1 VIDKSKTM
9 KFKATYYDY
18 DTDKSVTKDC
28 IEIDYNNDYNNA
40 DKNFSFVPV
49 DNPPRIYKSVV
60 IDHPIISIY
69 QNDSGIRILVQGY
82 QGMNGGGYA
91 KTKTVIESVREED

>member
-1 VIDKSKTM
+1 M

>member
-1 VIDKSKTM
+1 M
-9 KFKATYYDY
+9 KFKVTYYDY

-28 IEIDYNNDYNNA
+28 IEIDYMNA

-82 QGMNGGGYA
+82 QGMNDGGYA
-91 KTKTVIESVREED
+91 KTKTIIESVREED

>member
-1 VIDKSKTM
+1 M
-9 KFKATYYDY
+9 KFKVTYYDVE
-18 DTDKSVTKDC
+18 TGKGVTKNC
-28 IEIDYNNDYNNA
+28 VEIDYKEHNFER
-40 DKNFSFVPV
+40 NFSFVPV

-82 QGMNGGGYA
+82 QGMNDGGYA
-91 KTKTVIESVREED
+91 KTNTVIESVRED